1 MDEDIP
7 ERVLFMFEPESIIR
21 RFFIWIGN
29 QFLFDA
35 IVFAAII
42 ASCVFLM
49 ITPPYEDMID
59 YSHDVNTNTVKPPIT
74 LETMDMWNSVIT
86 IIFTIELMIRCMSQ
100 VINCLSPDVTIMCI
114 SSLKIVT
121 IMCISSFKIVAIMC
135 ISSFKFA
142 ARLRHCP
149 QLWIPRHLVLWRTH

>member
-1 MDEDIP
+1 MDDDVP
-7 ERVLFMFEPESIIR
+7 ERVLFMFEPESVIR

-29 QFLFDA
+29 QFLFDT

-59 YSHDVNTNTVKPPIT
+59 YSHDVNTSTVKPPIP

-86 IIFTIELMIRCMSQ
+86 IIFTIELMVRCMSQ
-100 VINCLSPDVTIMCI
+100 VISSAPMLPSCAFPISRLLPSCAFPLS
-114 SSLKIVT
+114 
-121 IMCISSFKIVAIMC
+121 
-135 ISSFKFA
+135 
-142 ARLRHCP
+142 RLLPSCAFPLSRLLPSCAFP
-149 QLWIPRHLVLWRTH
+149 LSRS

>member
-1 MDEDIP
+1 MDEDVP
-7 ERVLFMFEPESIIR
+7 ERVLFMFEPESVIR

-29 QFLFDA
+29 QFLFDT

-86 IIFTIELMIRCMSQ
+86 IVFTIELMIRCMSQ
-100 VINCLSPDVTIMCI
+100 VISSAPMLPSCAFPL
-114 SSLKIVT
+114 SSLLPAYAIALSYGSQGT
-121 IMCISSFKIVAIMC
+121 SFC
-135 ISSFKFA
+135 G
-142 ARLRHCP
+142 ARTTPIIFPL
-149 QLWIPRHLVLWRTH
+149 